1 MKLFARALRNIIKEL
16 EEMDKGSEYMERV
29 EVEIDRLFKTNV
41 FNQAARIQERKK
53 ILVKYPELKN
63 FEEKE
68 L

>member
-1 MKLFARALRNIIKEL
+1 VKLFARALRNIIKEL
-16 EEMDKGSEYMERV
+16 EEMDNGSEYMERV

-53 ILVKYPELKN
+53 MLVKYPELKN